1 MSREYK
7 GASRLSRRKRPLLV
21 LFILIIPVLLP
32 NATAHEL
39 MDFSMMLKDDG
50 PVPANIGAGIIFEG
64 DGVFFR
70 HVSNNSTTITVAID
84 NNSDGEYDIQSNN
97 LSKECELDN
106 EGNKTDQMCEV
117 TFRVDFAIGDAGN
130 YSFLVNSSTGE
141 SWVGSFVISI
151 DTHVDPGSPIGYS
164 NEQNDEDDDEEIGG
178 EDDSDYLRRSIGNLL
193 LLLGIFCII
202 FVVVGLVESEETR
215 SGESKVEIN
224 QEEE

>member
-1 MSREYK
+1 MSRECK
-7 GASRLSRRKRPLLV
+7 GVLRLGRRRKPLLV

-106 EGNKTDQMCEV
+106 EGNKTDPMCEV
-117 TFRVDFAIGDAGN
+117 TFRVDFVSGDAGN

-164 NEQNDEDDDEEIGG
+164 NEQNDEGGDEEIGG
-178 EDDSDYLRRSIGNLL
+178 DNNSDYLRQSIGNLL

-215 SGESKVEIN
+215 SDESKLKAN
-224 QEEE
+224 QEQE

>member
-193 LLLGIFCII
+193 LLLGIFSII

>member
-7 GASRLSRRKRPLLV
+7 GASRLSRRKKPLLV

>member
-178 EDDSDYLRRSIGNLL
+178 GDDSDYLRRSIGNLL